1 MTNLKKLIRN
11 VKDFPVKGILFRD
24 ITTLIKNGKAF
35 REAIDAMAKHYR
47 NEKIDRIAC
56 VEARGFIVGSAL
68 AYKLGAGVV
77 LIRKKGKLPSKTV
90 SVRYKLEYGYDS
102 IEAHTD
108 SISPGYNYLI
118 LDDLLATGGT
128 SLAAWKLLEKKKAK
142 IAGFAF
148 LVELT
153 DLNGRKKLPKN
164 IDIFSLIKY

>member
-1 MTNLKKLIRN
+1 MNLKKLIRN

-35 REAIDAMAKHYR
+35 REAIDALARHYK
-47 NEKIDRIAC
+47 NSKIDKIAC
-56 VEARGFIVGSAL
+56 VEARGFIVGAAL
-68 AYKLGAGVV
+68 AYKLGAGLV
-77 LIRKKGKLPSKTV
+77 LIRKKGKLPAKTV

-108 SISPGYNYLI
+108 SISSKHNYLI
-118 LDDLLATGGT
+118 MDDLLATGGT
-128 SLAAWKLLEKKKAK
+128 AAAAAKLLKKKKAK

-153 DLNGRKKLPKN
+153 DLNGREKLPK
-164 IDIFSLIKY
+164 DADVFSLIKY